1 MAYIPKDAK
10 WYIAELVMECKIEGE
25 SQNVVHVNIIL
36 IRADSPEEAFEKAQQ
51 FGTESEDSYLNPKN
65 QQVSWRYRGLRDLN
79 VIHDELEDGAELMF
93 EEKIDIPEDEVQEML
108 TSKYELNV
116 FCPIEPRDSSQPNY
130 CCQEII
136 EEALKIIADDAA
148 QNN

>member
-36 IRADSPEEAFEKAQQ
+36 IRADSPEEAFEKAEA
-51 FGTESEDSYLNPKN
+51 FGREDESSYLNPKN
-65 QQVSWRYRGLRDLN
+65 QQVSWRYRGLRALN

-93 EEKIDIPEDEVQEML
+93 EEKIGIPEERLQKMIYP
-108 TSKYELNV
+108 KHKLNV
-116 FCPIEPRDSSQPNY
+116 FRPIQPRDSSQPNY
-130 CCQEII
+130 GCQEII
-136 EEALKIIADDAA
+136 EEALKIIADNAA